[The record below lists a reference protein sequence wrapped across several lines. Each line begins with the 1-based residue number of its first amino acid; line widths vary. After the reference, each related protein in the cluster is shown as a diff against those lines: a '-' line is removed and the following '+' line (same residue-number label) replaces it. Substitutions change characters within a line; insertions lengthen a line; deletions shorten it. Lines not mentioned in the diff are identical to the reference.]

1 MEQIRVKNSG
11 IIELRLIHDNRDGN
25 LVILE
30 ALRDV
35 PFEVKRLYYITNL
48 ENSVS
53 IRGQHAHRELEQV
66 IFCIQGSFVLGLD
79 DGVTRQKIQMNRVN
93 TGIRLGKM
101 LWHTMEDFS
110 SGCVL
115 LVVAS
120 DYYSEADYIRNYDEF
135 LSLTRKNTND

>member
-1 MEQIRVKNSG
+1 MTDLIIVQNSG
-11 IIELRLIHDNRDGN
+11 YVHLNMIHDERDGN

-35 PFEVKRLYYITNL
+35 PFEIKRLYYITNL

-53 IRGQHAHRELEQV
+53 VRGKHAHRELEQI
-66 IFCIQGSFVLGLD
+66 IFCVQGSFTLGLD
-79 DGVTRQKIQMNRVN
+79 DGKSKQKILMNKVN
-93 TGIRLGKM
+93 VGVRLGKM

-110 SGCVL
+110 DGCVL

-120 DYYSEADYIRNYDEF
+120 DYYKETDYIRDYDNF
-135 LSLTRKNTND
+135 LYLALQQ

>member
-1 MEQIRVKNSG
+1 MNPQILVKNSG
-11 IIELRLIHDNRDGN
+11 YVNLKLIRDDRDGN

-30 ALRDV
+30 SLRDV

-48 ENSVS
+48 ENAVSV
-53 IRGQHAHRELEQV
+53 RGKHAHRNLEQV
-66 IFCIQGSFVLGLD
+66 IFCIQGSFTLGLD
-79 DGVTRQKIQMNRVN
+79 DGTNRQKILVNRVN
-93 TGIRLGKM
+93 VGVRLGKM

-120 DYYSEADYIRNYDEF
+120 DYYDEADYIRDYDEF
-135 LSLTRKNTND
+135 LRLARK

>member
-1 MEQIRVKNSG
+1 VSESIIVRNSG
-11 IIELRLIHDNRDGN
+11 YIELRLLRDDRDGN
-25 LVILE
+25 LVVLE
-30 ALRDV
+30 GIRDV

-53 IRGQHAHRELEQV
+53 IRGKHAHRNLEQV
-66 IFCIQGSFVLGLD
+66 IFCIQGSFTLGLD
-79 DGVTRQKIQMNRVN
+79 DGNIQQKILMNKVN
-93 TGIRLGKM
+93 VGVRLGKM

-120 DYYSEADYIRNYDEF
+120 DYYNESDYIRDYEEF
-135 LSLTRKNTND
+135 LQLAAK